1 LCGCVGRIRRAAPW
15 LGASRACGR
24 VLGLVLGPGWGI
36 CLAGDQRGGGGSR
49 GSRGGGGGER
59 ERSATEG
66 EERVMEREGG

>member
-36 CLAGDQRGGGGSR
+36 CLAGDQRGGEQGEQR
-49 GSRGGGGGER
+49 RWGGER
-59 ERSATEG
+59 ER
-66 EERVMEREGG
+66 EECDGG